1 MLGLCLIY
9 WSCQA
14 QKLWAEAVDKALN
27 LLIFSAAGG
36 AGAALCAGRED
47 LPQGWVGSWAQLL
60 QEPLQPVWEK
70 APGVGYPLGLNAASP
85 EVQERH
91 FLGWFMQLSSPFNL
105 T

>member
-1 MLGLCLIY
+1 MPGLCLIY

-70 APGVGYPLGLNAASP
+70 APGAWIPSGPEFCKSRGPGKAFSRVVYATQQPL
-85 EVQERH
+85 
-91 FLGWFMQLSSPFNL
+91 
-105 T
+105 